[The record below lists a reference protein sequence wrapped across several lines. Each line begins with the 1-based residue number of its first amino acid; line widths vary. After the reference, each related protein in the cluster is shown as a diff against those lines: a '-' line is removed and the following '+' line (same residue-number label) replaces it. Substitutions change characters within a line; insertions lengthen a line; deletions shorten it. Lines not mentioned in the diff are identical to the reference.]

1 MRGLVSNTRKA
12 EREFSVFQPL
22 ITRAECLVP
31 RGTPSGDAG
40 GGPAPGRCAAMYE
53 LSNIDI
59 DIVER
64 DGVVVVALQGE
75 VDLCA
80 APELEASLTRAGAG
94 HTKPIVVDLDR
105 VSFMDSAGVHVL
117 LQFSLAKGNGNRLAL
132 TRGSRQVQRLFQV
145 TGVERYLPFV
155 TEPQA
160 PRSAS
165 G

>member
-1 MRGLVSNTRKA
+1 V
-12 EREFSVFQPL
+12 
-22 ITRAECLVP
+22 
-31 RGTPSGDAG
+31 
-40 GGPAPGRCAAMYE
+40 YE

-64 DGVVVVALQGE
+64 DGLVVITLEGE

-80 APELEASLTRAGAG
+80 APELEESLNRVAAGPASS
-94 HTKPIVVDLDR
+94 IVVDLDR

-117 LQFSLAKGNGNRLAL
+117 LQFSLAPENRSRLAL
-132 TRGSRQVQRLFQV
+132 TRGSRQVQRLFEV

-155 TEPQA
+155 PSPELRP
-160 PRSAS
+160 

>member
-1 MRGLVSNTRKA
+1 
-12 EREFSVFQPL
+12 
-22 ITRAECLVP
+22 
-31 RGTPSGDAG
+31 
-40 GGPAPGRCAAMYE
+40 MYE

-64 DGVVVVALQGE
+64 DGVVVIALEGE

-80 APELEASLTRAGAG
+80 APELEQTLNRVADRNASS
-94 HTKPIVVDLDR
+94 IVVDLDR

-117 LQFSLAKGNGNRLAL
+117 LQFALARGTGSRLAL

-155 TEPQA
+155 TEPRA

>member
-1 MRGLVSNTRKA
+1 MRGV
-12 EREFSVFQPL
+12 
-22 ITRAECLVP
+22 
-31 RGTPSGDAG
+31 
-40 GGPAPGRCAAMYE
+40 YE

-64 DGVVVVALQGE
+64 DGVVVVALEGE

-80 APELEASLTRAGAG
+80 APELEATLNRVAAGPASS
-94 HTKPIVVDLDR
+94 IVVDLDR

-117 LQFSLAKGNGNRLAL
+117 LQFSLAHGNGTRLTL
-132 TRGSRQVQRLFQV
+132 TRGSRQVRRLFEV
-145 TGVERYLPFV
+145 TGVERYLGFV
-155 TEPQA
+155 TEPRA

>member
-1 MRGLVSNTRKA
+1 VLGLLSNSSKP
-12 EREFSVFQPL
+12 EREFCVYQPL
-22 ITRAECLVP
+22 IKRAESLVP
-31 RGTPSGDAG
+31 RGSPCERRGWWARAPKDA
-40 GGPAPGRCAAMYE
+40 RVYE

-64 DGVVVVALQGE
+64 DGVVVVALEGE

-80 APELEASLTRAGAG
+80 APELEESLNRVAASN
-94 HTKPIVVDLDR
+94 PSSIVVDLDR

-117 LQFSLAKGNGNRLAL
+117 LQFSLAHGNRPRLAL
-132 TRGSRQVQRLFQV
+132 TRGSRQVRRLFEV

-155 TEPQA
+155 PSPELRA
-160 PRSAS
+160 

>member
-1 MRGLVSNTRKA
+1 MG
-12 EREFSVFQPL
+12 
-22 ITRAECLVP
+22 P
-31 RGTPSGDAG
+31 RP
-40 GGPAPGRCAAMYE
+40 PRVMYE

-64 DGVVVVALQGE
+64 DGVVVIALAGE

-80 APELEASLTRAGAG
+80 APELEATLNRVAATDASS
-94 HTKPIVVDLDR
+94 IVVDLDR

-117 LQFSLAKGNGNRLAL
+117 LQFSLARGSGARLAL

-155 TEPQA
+155 PSPGLGPA
-160 PRSAS
+160 
-165 G
+165 